1 MPEIK
6 FGSSEEKAES
16 VAKELRRIKA
26 QFSKIPEKKKRL
38 ALGLMERAAFMRV
51 ALAELE
57 ADINE
62 NGFYEMFSQGDQK
75 PYQRKRPSVEVY
87 GQTDKNYQ
95 TIMKQ
100 LIDLLPKDAPIAA
113 ADDGFESFVAGR
125 DDG

>member
-1 MPEIK
+1 MSEIK

-16 VAKELRRIKA
+16 VGKELRRIKA

-87 GQTDKNYQ
+87 GQTNKNYQ

-100 LIDLLPKDAPIAA
+100 LIDLLPKDAPAAA
-113 ADDGFESFVAGR
+113 ADDGFDAFVSGR

>member
-87 GQTDKNYQ
+87 GQTNKNYQ
-95 TIMKQ
+95 TIM
-100 LIDLLPKDAPIAA
+100 
-113 ADDGFESFVAGR
+113 SS
-125 DDG
+125 